1 MCRQRLDLDRVAA
14 SGVLE
19 GVSCDAAVIEL
30 HGSCPCEENDFGA
43 EANVVYTYS
52 KTGRLWCLCSARQ
65 WLLCMCMVR
74 ALYIYSSLLCWLAYG
89 LVGLTNLRSRSRSRS
104 RSIAAERW
112 ERVLCSLSVCK

>member
-1 MCRQRLDLDRVAA
+1 MCLQTLDPDRVAA

-19 GVSCDAAVIEL
+19 GASCDAAVIDL
-30 HGSCPCEENDFGA
+30 HDSCPCEENDFGA

-74 ALYIYSSLLCWLAYG
+74 ALYSSLLCWLAYG
-89 LVGLTNLRSRSRSRS
+89 GVGLTNLRSRSRSRS
-104 RSIAAERW
+104 RSIAA
-112 ERVLCSLSVCK
+112 V